1 MKEQFVD
8 LHVKEGLGELYVY
21 YDSEIWFSYN
31 DFITILDVYKP
42 VERYII
48 REVVSE
54 CDKNIVKIRRSNC
67 DLFSDLR
74 EEIFVNL
81 NAISDIITYYRK
93 KYEHKLNMI
102 NEFVHD
108 IAAQYDNWNYET
120 LEDPGLKQS
129 VQMLDKL
136 VPEDSDIRVWVDS
149 VIESNL
155 IQNAIN
161 PEEKFNKEVE
171 EIKKVLSYEYDEDP
185 HLLMDYLDFE
195 EFIKENPDQAVLRKR
210 Q

>member
-8 LHVKEGLGELYVY
+8 LHVKEGLGELYAY

-54 CDKNIVKIRRSNC
+54 CDKNIVKIRRN
-67 DLFSDLR
+67 DDDIYRLR

-81 NAISDIITYYRK
+81 NAISDIIEYCKK
-93 KYEHKLNMI
+93 KYEHRLNMI

-136 VPEDSDIRVWVDS
+136 VPEDSDIRVWVDR
-149 VIESNL
+149 VIESKVIKQALNR
-155 IQNAIN
+155 
-161 PEEKFNKEVE
+161 NKTLTQEQ
-171 EIKKVLSYEYDEDP
+171 
-185 HLLMDYLDFE
+185 E
-195 EFIKENPDQAVLRKR
+195 EFMKMVKEFKYDDPFELSELLDYEEYLNEHPDQAVLRKR

>member
-8 LHVKEGLGELYVY
+8 LHVKEGLGELYAY
-21 YDSEIWFSYN
+21 YDNEIWFSYN

-54 CDKNIVKIRRSNC
+54 CDKNIVKIRRN
-67 DLFSDLR
+67 DDDIYRLR

-81 NAISDIITYYRK
+81 NAISDIIAYCKK
-93 KYEHKLNMI
+93 KYEHRLNMI

-136 VPEDSDIRVWVDS
+136 VPEDSYIRVWVDS

-161 PEEKFNKEVE
+161 QEDEFNKEVE
-171 EIKKVLSYEYDEDP
+171 EFKKVMICDEDP
-185 HLLMDYLDFE
+185 RLLMDYLEFE
-195 EFIKENPDQAVLRKR
+195 EFIKENPEQAVLRKR

>member
-1 MKEQFVD
+1 MKEQYVD
-8 LHVKEGLGELYVY
+8 LHVKEGIGEIYAY

-31 DFITILDVYKP
+31 DFMTILNVYKP

-54 CDKNIVKIRRSNC
+54 CDKNIVNIRRN
-67 DLFSDLR
+67 DNDIYRLR

-81 NAISDIITYYRK
+81 NAISDIIAYCKK
-93 KYEHKLNMI
+93 KYEHRLNMI
-102 NEFVHD
+102 NDFVHD
-108 IAAQYDNWNYET
+108 IATQYDNWNYE
-120 LEDPGLKQS
+120 EPVDPGLKQS

-136 VPEDSDIRVWVDS
+136 VPEDSYIRVWVDS

-161 PEEKFNKEVE
+161 QEEKFNKEIE
-171 EIKKVLSYEYDEDP
+171 EIKKVLSYEYEEDP
-185 HLLMDYLDFE
+185 RLLMDYLEFE
-195 EFIKENPDQAVLRKR
+195 EFIKENPEQAVLRKR

>member
-8 LHVKEGLGELYVY
+8 LHVKEGLGELYAY
-21 YDSEIWFSYN
+21 YDNEIWFSYN

-54 CDKNIVKIRRSNC
+54 CDKNIVKIRRN
-67 DLFSDLR
+67 DDDIYRLR

-161 PEEKFNKEVE
+161 YEDKFNKEVE
-171 EIKKVLSYEYDEDP
+171 EIKKVISYEYEEDP
-185 HLLMDYLDFE
+185 QVWLDCWEFE

>member
-8 LHVKEGLGELYVY
+8 LHVKEGL
-21 YDSEIWFSYN
+21 D
-31 DFITILDVYKP
+31 
-42 VERYII
+42 
-48 REVVSE
+48 
-54 CDKNIVKIRRSNC
+54 
-67 DLFSDLR
+67 
-74 EEIFVNL
+74 
-81 NAISDIITYYRK
+81 
-93 KYEHKLNMI
+93 KLNMI

-155 IQNAIN
+155 FQNAIN
-161 PEEKFNKEVE
+161 QEEKFNKEVE
-171 EIKKVLSYEYDEDP
+171 EIRKVLSYEYEEDP
-185 HLLMDYLDFE
+185 RLLMDYLDFE
-195 EFIKENPDQAVLRKR
+195 ELIKENPDQAVLRKR

>member
-8 LHVKEGLGELYVY
+8 LHVKEGL
-21 YDSEIWFSYN
+21 D
-31 DFITILDVYKP
+31 
-42 VERYII
+42 
-48 REVVSE
+48 
-54 CDKNIVKIRRSNC
+54 
-67 DLFSDLR
+67 
-74 EEIFVNL
+74 
-81 NAISDIITYYRK
+81 
-93 KYEHKLNMI
+93 KLNMI

-120 LEDPGLKQS
+120 LEDPGLQQS

-161 PEEKFNKEVE
+161 YEDKFNKEVE
-171 EIKKVLSYEYDEDP
+171 EIKKVISYEYEEDP
-185 HLLMDYLDFE
+185 QVWLDCWEFE